1 MRPARAARTAR
12 QAEDQGHATLFVI
25 LGLTLALLALT
36 VLFIRI
42 GGAQDQRSQAQ
53 MAADAAALAAVGEI
67 KDRAAERL
75 LDFGFANATFEPGAG
90 RSQAEA
96 YAQSNN
102 AVLDDI
108 RASDDSYGST
118 GHIVRVEVRGALCQR
133 ELEEDGSRHWSD
145 LACDGTEEDED
156 FSTIEGNAAA
166 IAEVDM
172 PQCSGGFL
180 GDGDTVCDG
189 VTVSDLESAR
199 SVIEV
204 RLVEEEGQYLFRG
217 PSSAGG
223 GGGDLGPVDPGSNR
237 AIAQGMLSDY
247 GWGQDQWSCL
257 DNLWESESNW
267 DHTAENPSSGAYGIP
282 QSLPA
287 DKMASAGADWRTNP
301 TTQITWGL
309 GYIEGR
315 YGSPCAAWDFW
326 QAQSP
331 HWY

>member
-1 MRPARAARTAR
+1 MQRARPLRR
-12 QAEDQGHATLFVI
+12 AEDRGHATLFVI

-53 MAADAAALAAVGEI
+53 TAADAAALAAVSDI
-67 KDRAAERL
+67 KDRAAQRI
-75 LDFGFANATFEPGAG
+75 LDFGFANATYDMTAG
-90 RSQAEA
+90 RAQAEA
-96 YAQSNN
+96 YARSNN
-102 AVLDDI
+102 AILDDI
-108 RASDDSYGST
+108 RASDDSFGST
-118 GHIVRVEVRGALCQR
+118 GHVVRVEVRGALCQR
-133 ELEEDGSRHWSD
+133 ELEEDRSRHWSD

-172 PQCSGGFL
+172 PQCSGSFFSEEA
-180 GDGDTVCDG
+180 TTCDG
-189 VTVSDLESAR
+189 VTISDLESAR
-199 SVIEV
+199 GVIEV
-204 RLVEEEGQYLFRG
+204 RLVEEEGQYLYTG
-217 PSSAGG
+217 VSGTG

-237 AIAQGMLSDY
+237 AIAQDMLADY

-257 DNLWESESNW
+257 DNLWENESNW

-287 DKMASAGADWRTNP
+287 DKMASAGDDWETNP
-301 TTQITWGL
+301 ATQITWGL
-309 GYIEGR
+309 TYIEER